1 MVSFVGFG
9 GFSTDVVV
17 REGSVAPLPP
27 GMDFF
32 TASCLFV
39 AYGTADYALRV
50 REKQAASEL
59 GRIFRRNFML
69 GCVDYL
75 VSRGARALE

>member
-1 MVSFVGFG
+1 MAHGAIVVPITCACPHAARFKPGDGVVSFVGFG
-9 GFSTDVVV
+9 GFATDVVA

-50 REKQAASEL
+50 REKQAATE
-59 GRIFRRNFML
+59 
-69 GCVDYL
+69 
-75 VSRGARALE
+75 